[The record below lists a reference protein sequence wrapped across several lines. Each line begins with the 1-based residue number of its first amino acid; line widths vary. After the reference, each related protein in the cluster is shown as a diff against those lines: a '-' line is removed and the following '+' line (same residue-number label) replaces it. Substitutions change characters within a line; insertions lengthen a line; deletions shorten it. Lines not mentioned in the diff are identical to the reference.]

1 MNIHFL
7 AIDLLP
13 GSMVFFYVLVFLFV
27 AFFAICWI
35 AFPFI
40 VLSKFNELLKVTRQ
54 IRSALNES
62 NKGLQY
68 LVDSAGRATVEREPA
83 RDSMR

>member
-1 MNIHFL
+1 MNSYFL
-7 AIDLLP
+7 AEASAGTLAII
-13 GSMVFFYVLVFLFV
+13 YVVIFIIAAFLAV
-27 AFFAICWI
+27 CWI

-40 VLSKFNELLKVTRQ
+40 VLSKFSELLKVTRQ

-68 LVDSAGRATVEREPA
+68 LVDSAGRATAEREPA

>member
-1 MNIHFL
+1 MNIYFL
-7 AIDLLP
+7 AEASAGTLAII
-13 GSMVFFYVLVFLFV
+13 YVVIFIIAAFLAV
-27 AFFAICWI
+27 CWI

-40 VLSKFNELLKVTRQ
+40 VLSKFSELLKVTRQ

-68 LVDSAGRATVEREPA
+68 LVDSAEREPA

>member
-1 MNIHFL
+1 MNIYFL
-7 AIDLLP
+7 ANVSAGTLAI
-13 GSMVFFYVLVFLFV
+13 FYVVIFIIAGFLAV
-27 AFFAICWI
+27 CWI

-62 NKGLQY
+62 NKGLRY
-68 LVDSAGRATVEREPA
+68 LVDSAGRATVEREPE